1 MDGMSR
7 QAPAHIE
14 PVFEQLRQLGRSL
27 DTLQALEAQRVESLR
42 GHQTVDAEEA
52 MALSFNKIR
61 GDIASI
67 EETLKAIAEAT
78 GEIPKR

>member
-1 MDGMSR
+1 MS
-7 QAPAHIE
+7 QQDPAHIDS
-14 PVFEQLRQLGRSL
+14 VFQHLRALERSL
-27 DTLQALEAQRVESLR
+27 DALQQRETRQVESLT
-42 GHQTVDAEEA
+42 GHQTVDAEDA
-52 MALSFNKIR
+52 MELSFNKIR

>member
-1 MDGMSR
+1 MS
-7 QAPAHIE
+7 QQDPTHIDS
-14 PVFEQLRQLGRSL
+14 VFQQLREFERSL
-27 DTLQALEAQRVESLR
+27 DALQKRETRQVEALE
-42 GHQTVDAEEA
+42 GHQTVDAEDA
-52 MALSFNKIR
+52 LALSFNKIR

>member
-1 MDGMSR
+1 MSE
-7 QAPAHIE
+7 QDPAHIDS
-14 PVFEQLRQLGRSL
+14 VFQHLRALERSL
-27 DTLQALEAQRVESLR
+27 DALQQRETRQVESLT
-42 GHQTVDAEEA
+42 GHQTVDAGDA